1 MKEDIALYKDKVE
14 LIDKFLS
21 SIILLIPLSLAIS
34 IFLADLFTSI
44 SGIILILIIIRK
56 KNTDIFLLVKK
67 EIIFFVI
74 FYLIILTSL
83 IFTNFKEISFLPSFF
98 YFRYFLLTL
107 SIFYLLKKYDFFLKI
122 FCNSILLSIL
132 IVVIDSFIQLYFG
145 YNLFGYEKTGHIG
158 DLLGKNEL
166 IHITGFFDEEKKLG
180 SYLVRF
186 LPLVLGIIYLYHKK
200 VLPIVELSFI
210 IAIGILVYYASER
223 TALFLLLI
231 IYFCYFFISNK
242 KIYFITAFILISI
255 LLFSQESQLNT
266 KYLNFTL
273 QQTGLEKIFSGN
285 KKKNSN
291 TRIRYYSEEHE
302 NLSYTG
308 IEIFKKNYLFGAG
321 IKSFYH
327 ECSKLVKDGFVDE
340 NNKRN
345 NKLVCSTHPHNTY
358 LQILSEIGI
367 FGFLIIIYLFFMSF
381 FTNLKILFKK
391 NKSDLNKAYFFINLS
406 IIINLMPLIPSG
418 SFFNNW
424 ISLMIFFSLGFWV
437 YIKDKIKQ

>member
-1 MKEDIALYKDKVE
+1 MKEDITLYKDKVE

-56 KNTDIFLLVKK
+56 KNTDIFLLVKR

-74 FYLIILTSL
+74 LYLIILTSL
-83 IFTNFKEISFLPSFF
+83 IFSNFKTISFLPSFF

-107 SIFYLLKKYDFFLKI
+107 SIFYLLKKYDFFIRI

-132 IVVIDSFIQLYFG
+132 IIIIDAFIQLYFG
-145 YNLFGYEKTGHIG
+145 YNLFGYEKTG
-158 DLLGKNEL
+158 LTGKERL
-166 IHITGFFDEEKKLG
+166 IHITGFFDKEKKLG

-186 LPLVLGIIYLYHKK
+186 LPLVLSIFYLYHKK
-200 VLPIVELSFI
+200 VLPIIELTFV
-210 IAIGILVYYASER
+210 IAIGVLVYFASER

-231 IYFCYFFISNK
+231 IYFFYFFISNK
-242 KIYFITAFILISI
+242 KKYFLSAFILVFIF
-255 LLFSQESQLNT
+255 LFSQESQLNK
-266 KYLNFTL
+266 KYLHFTL
-273 QQTGLEKIFSGN
+273 QQTGLEKIFSSN
-285 KKKNSN
+285 KKQNSN
-291 TRIRYYSEEHE
+291 TKIKYYSEEHE

-308 IEIFKKNYLFGAG
+308 LEIFKKNYLFGAG

-327 ECSKLVKDGFVDE
+327 ECNKLKKDGFVDE
-340 NNKRN
+340 DNKRN

-367 FGFLIIIYLFFMSF
+367 FGFLIVIYLFFMSF
-381 FTNLKILFKK
+381 FINLKIFFKK

-437 YIKDKIKQ
+437 YVKDKTKQ

>member
-1 MKEDIALYKDKVE
+1 MKEDITLYKDKVE

-44 SGIILILIIIRK
+44 SGIILILIIFRK
-56 KNTDIFLLVKK
+56 KNTDIFLLVKR

-74 FYLIILTSL
+74 LYLIILTSL
-83 IFTNFKEISFLPSFF
+83 IFTNFKSISFLPSFF

-107 SIFYLLKKYDFFLKI
+107 SIFYLLKKYDFFIRI
-122 FCNSILLSIL
+122 FCYSIMLSIL
-132 IVVIDSFIQLYFG
+132 IVIIDSFIQLYFG
-145 YNLFGYEKTGHIG
+145 YNLFGYEKTGYIG
-158 DLLGKNEL
+158 DLMGKDEL

-186 LPLVLGIIYLYHKK
+186 FPLILSIIYLYHKK
-200 VLPIVELSFI
+200 ILPIVELSLM
-210 IAIGILVYYASER
+210 IAIGILVYFSSER
-223 TALFLLLI
+223 AALFLLLI
-231 IYFCYFFISNK
+231 IYFYYFFISNK
-242 KIYFITAFILISI
+242 KIYFLSSFILVSI
-255 LLFSQESQLNT
+255 FLFSQETRLNS
-266 KYLNFTL
+266 KYFNFTL
-273 QQTGLEKIFSGN
+273 QQTGLENIFSSN
-285 KKKNSN
+285 KKQNSN
-291 TRIRYYSEEHE
+291 TRVRYYSEEHE

-308 IEIFKKNYLFGAG
+308 IEIFKKNYLFGTG

-327 ECSKLVKDGFVDE
+327 ECNRLVKDGFVDE

-367 FGFLIIIYLFFMSF
+367 FGFLIIIYLFFTSF